1 MQGGVCKGVV
11 FSVQDIDT
19 SLVKLLAEDRS
30 PSLIPYITNHDLYL
44 AFEET
49 REALEKYSVSA
60 RGQIHII
67 IPLTYVAES
76 LGSESTPPP
85 RISLNRCRP
94 RIVAALE

>member
-1 MQGGVCKGVV
+1 MQQYDVVCNSMIVVCNSMIVVYNSMQGGVCKGVV

-30 PSLIPYITNHDLYL
+30 PSLIQYITNHDLYL

-60 RGQIHII
+60 RG
-67 IPLTYVAES
+67 
-76 LGSESTPPP
+76 
-85 RISLNRCRP
+85 
-94 RIVAALE
+94 

>member
-76 LGSESTPPP
+76 LGSESTPTPP
-85 RISLNRCRP
+85 PVFL
-94 RIVAALE
+94 